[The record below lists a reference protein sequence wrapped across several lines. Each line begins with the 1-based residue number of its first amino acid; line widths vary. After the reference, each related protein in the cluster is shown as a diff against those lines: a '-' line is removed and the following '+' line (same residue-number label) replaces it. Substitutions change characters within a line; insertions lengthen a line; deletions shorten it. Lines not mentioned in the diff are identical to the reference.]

1 MNGGRPRTLIGSYGT
16 ISVTRRG
23 ASYVALARIR
33 DADGRLRRVT
43 GAARTESA
51 SRARLKE
58 RLRDRPGFGSVGL
71 LYLSSSFRELSDL
84 WLEDL

>member
-33 DADGRLRRVT
+33 DADGRLQVQASDVT
-43 GAARTESA
+43 VIDQPKDPYE
-51 SRARLKE
+51 
-58 RLRDRPGFGSVGL
+58 
-71 LYLSSSFRELSDL
+71 Y
-84 WLEDL
+84 